1 VYRLILAL
9 TLFSSLAW
17 ANPCPTTQ
25 HLAFNIKDN
34 NEQVDQILCK
44 RGFVVGYSYYYKAPM
59 YVAYKLDGESVA
71 VNSGRGGNPFEEDE
85 AIPREFR
92 ATLWDFK
99 YSGYD
104 RGHMAPRAALDGS
117 DELRDETF
125 LLSNMT
131 AQAPSLNQRGWADLE
146 EYVRF
151 LAVTYKTI
159 YVVTG
164 SIFDGDNKTIGRGV
178 YVPSHLYK
186 VIYVPSLNS
195 MLGFIIENSDF
206 DIEGLKVKQAKINE
220 IENRAGFDFFPSI
233 KNDEEDQMEKVEVD
247 YCVLLGMGSLKAV
260 SCAEQ

>member
-1 VYRLILAL
+1 MYRFLL
-9 TLFSSLAW
+9 TLFLFSSFVS
-17 ANPCPTTQ
+17 ANPCPNTQ
-25 HLAFNIKDN
+25 HLAFNIKDDY
-34 NEQVDQILCK
+34 EQVDQILCK
-44 RGFVVGYSYYYKAPM
+44 TGYVVGYSNYYKAPL
-59 YVAYKLDGESVA
+59 YVAYRLDKDLVA
-71 VNSGRGGNPFEEDE
+71 INNGRGGNPFKEDE
-85 AIPREFR
+85 TIPKEFR

-151 LAVTYKTI
+151 LAETYQTI

-186 VIYVPSLNS
+186 VIYIPSLNS
-195 MLGFIIENSDF
+195 MLGFIVENSDF
-206 DIEGLKVKQAKINE
+206 DIQGLKVKQMKINE

-233 KNDEEDQMEKVEVD
+233 KNDVEEQMEKVEVD
-247 YCVLLGMGSLKAV
+247 YCNLFGMGNLKAV
-260 SCAEQ
+260 SCME